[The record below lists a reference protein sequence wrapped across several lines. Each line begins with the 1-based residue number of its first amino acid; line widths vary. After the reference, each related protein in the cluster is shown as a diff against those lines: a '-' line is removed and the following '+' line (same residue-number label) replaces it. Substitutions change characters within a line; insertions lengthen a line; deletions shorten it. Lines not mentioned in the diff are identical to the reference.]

1 MGEIRTHAYRRVMT
15 LPMAAAPV
23 IERPTW
29 LGRFLADTMYV
40 LVAFPYGLL
49 GFIAVFVS
57 FVAGASN
64 LVTLLGL
71 PILFAS
77 MHLAR
82 WFANGERALLGR
94 VLPVPAAKVNYKQ
107 PPPEAGWWRR
117 IVTPLTDGQNWLDL
131 GHSIVAFG
139 TSLASFILLVSWWAG
154 ALGGVTFPIWFWA
167 VPDDPRDQQFHQLL
181 GLPDNAFFAIAVQ
194 FSMGV
199 VLLITL
205 PPVARGAA
213 MIRALPARGML
224 YSVAGLRDRIT
235 DLEEQTVEAR
245 AQTAAAV
252 SAEAT
257 ALRRLE
263 RDIHDGPQQRLVRLA
278 MDLGRAQHQLDKDPD
293 AARATVTEALAQ
305 TRETLAELRA
315 LSRGIAPPILA
326 DRGLVAAVSALAGR
340 SMVPVEVD
348 WPGLANAEDPRPRL
362 DAAVENAAYFVIAEA
377 LTNVAKHSHATECGV
392 SLERVGAYLQIEIR
406 DNGVGGA
413 HVSKGHGLAGLADR
427 VRAAGGVL
435 TIDSPEG
442 GPTRLLAELP
452 CV

>member
-1 MGEIRTHAYRRVMT
+1 MPTVPA
-15 LPMAAAPV
+15 LP
-23 IERPTW
+23 RPNW
-29 LGRFLADTMYV
+29 LGRFLTDAVYV
-40 LVAFPYGLL
+40 LLAFPYGL
-49 GFIAVFVS
+49 VS
-57 FVAGASN
+57 FVVLFCTFLLGAVN
-64 LVTLLGL
+64 VVTLLGL
-71 PILFAS
+71 PVLFAA
-77 MHLAR
+77 MFLAR
-82 WFANGERALLGR
+82 MFANGERALLTR
-94 VLPVPAAKVNYKQ
+94 VIRVPAARVNYKQ
-107 PPPEAGWWRR
+107 PPADAGWWRR

-131 GHSIVAFG
+131 GHGLVTFG
-139 TSLASFILLVSWWAG
+139 TSLASFILLASWTIG
-154 ALGGVTFPIWFWA
+154 ALSGVTYPIWFWA
-167 VPDDPRDQQFHQLL
+167 LPDSPDDQQFHQLL
-181 GLPDNAFFAIAVQ
+181 GLPDTAFANIAVQ
-194 FSMGV
+194 FSMGLV
-199 VLLITL
+199 FLITL

-213 MIRALPARGML
+213 MLRALPARGML
-224 YSVAGLRDRIT
+224 YSVSALRDRIT

-263 RDIHDGPQQRLVRLA
+263 RDLHDGAQQRLVSLA
-278 MDLGRAQHQLDKDPD
+278 MDLGPAQHQLDNDPD
-293 AARATVTEALAQ
+293 AARATVGEALAQ

-340 SMVPVEVD
+340 STVPVEVD
-348 WPGLANAEDPRPRL
+348 WPGLAGSGDPRPRL

-377 LTNVAKHSHATECGV
+377 LTNVAKHSHATECSV
-392 SLERVGAYLQIEIR
+392 TLERDGAYLLIEIR

-413 HVSKGHGLAGLADR
+413 HVSKGHGLSGLADR

-435 TIDSPEG
+435 TIDSPDG

>member
-1 MGEIRTHAYRRVMT
+1 MPTVPA
-15 LPMAAAPV
+15 LP
-23 IERPTW
+23 RPNW
-29 LGRFLADTMYV
+29 LGRLLTDSVYV
-40 LVAFPYGLL
+40 LLAFPYGL
-49 GFIAVFVS
+49 VS
-57 FVAGASN
+57 FVVLFCTFLLGAVN
-64 LVTLLGL
+64 VVTLLGL
-71 PILFAS
+71 PVLFAA
-77 MHLAR
+77 MFLAR
-82 WFANGERALLGR
+82 MFANGERALLTR
-94 VLPVPAAKVNYKQ
+94 VIRVPAARVNYKQ
-107 PPPEAGWWRR
+107 PPADAGWWRR

-131 GHSIVAFG
+131 GHGLVTFG
-139 TSLASFILLVSWWAG
+139 TSLASFILLAAWTIG
-154 ALGGVTFPIWFWA
+154 ALSGVTYPIWFWA
-167 VPDDPRDQQFHQLL
+167 LPDSPDDQQFHQLL
-181 GLPDNAFFAIAVQ
+181 GLPDTAFANIAVQ
-194 FSMGV
+194 FSMGLV
-199 VLLITL
+199 FLITL

-213 MIRALPARGML
+213 MLRALPARGML
-224 YSVAGLRDRIT
+224 YSVSALRDRIT

-278 MDLGRAQHQLDKDPD
+278 MDLGRAQHQLDNDPD
-293 AARATVTEALAQ
+293 AARATVTEALTQ

-340 SMVPVEVD
+340 STVPVEVD
-348 WPGLANAEDPRPRL
+348 WPGLADSGDPRPRL

-377 LTNVAKHSHATECGV
+377 LTNVAKHSHATECAV
-392 SLERVGAYLQIEIR
+392 TLERDGAYLLIEIR

-413 HVSKGHGLAGLADR
+413 HVSKGHGLSGLADR

-435 TIDSPEG
+435 TIDSPDG

>member
-1 MGEIRTHAYRRVMT
+1 MPTVPA
-15 LPMAAAPV
+15 LP
-23 IERPTW
+23 RPNW
-29 LGRFLADTMYV
+29 LGRFLTDAVYV
-40 LVAFPYGLL
+40 LLAFPYGL
-49 GFIAVFVS
+49 VS
-57 FVAGASN
+57 FVVLFCTFLLGAVN
-64 LVTLLGL
+64 VVTLLGL
-71 PILFAS
+71 PVLFAA
-77 MHLAR
+77 MFLAR
-82 WFANGERALLGR
+82 MFANGERALLTR
-94 VLPVPAAKVNYKQ
+94 VIRVPAARVNYKQ
-107 PPPEAGWWRR
+107 PPADAGWWRR

-131 GHSIVAFG
+131 GHGLVTFG
-139 TSLASFILLVSWWAG
+139 TSLASFILLASWTIG
-154 ALGGVTFPIWFWA
+154 ALSGVTYPIWFWA
-167 VPDDPRDQQFHQLL
+167 LPDSPDDQQFHQLL
-181 GLPDNAFFAIAVQ
+181 GLPDTAFANIAVQ
-194 FSMGV
+194 FSMGLV
-199 VLLITL
+199 FLITL

-213 MIRALPARGML
+213 MLRALPARGML
-224 YSVAGLRDRIT
+224 YSVSALRDRIT

-278 MDLGRAQHQLDKDPD
+278 MDLGRAQHQLDNDPD
-293 AARATVTEALAQ
+293 AARATVGEALAQ

-340 SMVPVEVD
+340 STVPVEVD
-348 WPGLANAEDPRPRL
+348 WPGLAGSGDPRPRL

-377 LTNVAKHSHATECGV
+377 LTNVAKHSHATECSV
-392 SLERVGAYLQIEIR
+392 TLERDGAYLLIEIR

-413 HVSKGHGLAGLADR
+413 HVSKGHGLSGLADR

-435 TIDSPEG
+435 TIDSPDG

>member
-1 MGEIRTHAYRRVMT
+1 MT
-15 LPMAAAPV
+15 RPAPFIMPTAPALP
-23 IERPTW
+23 RPHW
-29 LGRFLADTMYV
+29 LGRFLTDIVYV
-40 LVAFPYGLL
+40 LLAFPYGL
-49 GFIAVFVS
+49 VS
-57 FVAGASN
+57 FVVLFCTFMLGAVN
-64 LVTLLGL
+64 VVTLLGL
-71 PILFAS
+71 PVLFVS
-77 MHLAR
+77 MYLAR
-82 WFANGERALLGR
+82 WFAGGERALLAR
-94 VLPVPAAKVNYKQ
+94 VIAVPEARVSYKQ
-107 PPPEAGWWRR
+107 PPADAGWWRR
-117 IVTPLTDGQNWLDL
+117 IVNPLTDGQNWLDL
-131 GHSIVAFG
+131 GHGIVAFV
-139 TSLASFILLVSWWAG
+139 TSLASFILLASWTV
-154 ALGGVTFPIWFWA
+154 GGLSTVTYPIWFWA
-167 VPDDPRDQQFHQLL
+167 LPNDPDDQQFHQLL
-181 GLPDNAFFAIAVQ
+181 GLPDTAFAGIAVQ
-194 FSMGV
+194 LSMGI

-213 MIRALPARGML
+213 MLRALPARGML
-224 YSVAGLRDRIT
+224 YSVSALRDRIT

-245 AQTAAAV
+245 AQTRAAV

-278 MDLGRAQHQLDKDPD
+278 MDLGRARHQLDNDPE
-293 AARATVTEALAQ
+293 AARATVNEALAQ

-348 WPGLANAEDPRPRL
+348 WPGLDGTDTRPRL

-377 LTNVAKHSHATECGV
+377 LTNVAKHSHATECSV
-392 SLERVGAYLQIEIR
+392 SLERDGGYLLIEIR

-435 TIDSPEG
+435 TIDSPDG

>member
-1 MGEIRTHAYRRVMT
+1 MT
-15 LPMAAAPV
+15 RPAPFPMPTAPALH
-23 IERPTW
+23 RPTW
-29 LGRFLADTMYV
+29 LGRMLADTLYV
-40 LVAFPYGLL
+40 LVAFPYGLV
-49 GFIAVFVS
+49 GFVVLFCS
-57 FVAGASN
+57 FMVGAAN
-64 LVTLLGL
+64 VVTLLGL
-71 PILFAS
+71 PVLFAA
-77 MHLAR
+77 MYLAR
-82 WFANGERALLGR
+82 WFANGERAMLAR
-94 VLPVPAAKVNYKQ
+94 VLQVPAARVNYKQ
-107 PPPEAGWWRR
+107 PPPDSGWWRR

-131 GHSIVAFG
+131 GHGIVAFG
-139 TSLASFILLVSWWAG
+139 TSLASFILLATWWAG
-154 ALGGVTFPIWFWA
+154 ALGGVSYPIWAWA
-167 VPDDPRDQQFHQLL
+167 IPQGPDDQQFHQLL
-181 GLPDNAFFAIAVQ
+181 GLPDTMFVNVTVQ
-194 FSMGV
+194 FSMGLV
-199 VLLITL
+199 FLITL

-213 MIRALPARGML
+213 MLRALPARGML

-278 MDLGRAQHQLDKDPD
+278 MDLGRAQHQLDIDPD
-293 AARATVTEALAQ
+293 AARATVNEALAQ

-340 SMVPVEVD
+340 SIVPVEVD
-348 WPGLANAEDPRPRL
+348 WPGLDNTTDARPRL

-377 LTNVAKHSHATECGV
+377 LTNIAKHSHATECNV
-392 SLERVGAYLQIEIR
+392 SLERDGGYLLIEIR

-435 TIDSPEG
+435 TIDSPDG